1 MVSFFK
7 KLLSNS
13 DEVSSKR
20 FISLY
25 ALLLLTAVL
34 IAMGQGKVYSDGV
47 IIALCSL
54 VLGSAVVT
62 VLNKS
67 KNEGDVNKW
76 EKPD

>member
-1 MVSFFK
+1 MASFFQ

-13 DEVSSKR
+13 GEVSSKR

-54 VLGSAVVT
+54 VLGSSAIT
-62 VLNKS
+62 ILS
-67 KNEGDVNKW
+67 KTTEPKYLED
-76 EKPD
+76 ERY

>member
-1 MVSFFK
+1 MASFFQ

-34 IAMGQGKVYSDGV
+34 IAIGQGKVYSDGV

-54 VLGSAVVT
+54 VLGSSAIT
-62 VLNKS
+62 ILS
-67 KNEGDVNKW
+67 KPTEPKYKED
-76 EKPD
+76 ERY